1 MKTDQRTHEA
11 PKVRLTRWLIA
22 VGLVPLLPLLVLL
35 LPAVLIDD
43 NAARVY
49 ILGYVTIGLVP
60 IAWVTIPLYR
70 LLCLRWAFLKSVDSH
85 MVAAILVAVIPSLSF
100 WPILV
105 LTLPIAMCL
114 GHLVWLAFNYTP
126 KRMRDRSTCRIS

>member
-1 MKTDQRTHEA
+1 MKTDRHAHEE
-11 PKVRLTRWLIA
+11 PKVRLARWLIA

-85 MVAAILVAVIPSLSF
+85 VIAAMLVAAVPSLAFPLILVI
-100 WPILV
+100 
-105 LTLPIAMCL
+105 TLPIAMCL
-114 GHLVWLAFNYTP
+114 GHLVWLAFNHTP